1 MKEDE
6 KKEDHEMMKERD
18 ERWKANVVI
27 PLFTIK
33 IIFFSP
39 LVLLFHSKIT
49 SIHELLLILII
60 HSLSFERKKERKREK
75 EKKKGKKRKN
85 SRKRRFFLF

>member
-33 IIFFSP
+33 IIFF
-39 LVLLFHSKIT
+39 
-49 SIHELLLILII
+49 
-60 HSLSFERKKERKREK
+60 LSSCSSFSF
-75 EKKKGKKRKN
+75 KN
-85 SRKRRFFLF
+85 HFNS

>member
-60 HSLSFERKKERKREK
+60 HSLSFERKKERKKREK
-75 EKKKGKKRKN
+75 REERKKREEKKKN
-85 SRKRRFFLF
+85 FF